1 MISGT
6 HRTGMAAQAYNRELA
21 QSGQDIFF
29 WGGAVDPFTAMQHSN
44 EGGLFASA
52 AAKDK
57 EYQSLLG

>member
-1 MISGT
+1 MSLPNLDKT
-6 HRTGMAAQAYNRELA
+6 
-21 QSGQDIFF
+21 FF
-29 WGGAVDPFTAMQHSN
+29 LGGGAVDPFTAMQHSN